1 MPMSIVMIPRFIVE
15 VIFAKRTFSVLG
27 YDIRTCFMLNNRIF

>member
-1 MPMSIVMIPRFIVE
+1 MLTSIVLVPRFIVK

-27 YDIRTCFMLNNRIF
+27 YDIRTCFMLKNRMF